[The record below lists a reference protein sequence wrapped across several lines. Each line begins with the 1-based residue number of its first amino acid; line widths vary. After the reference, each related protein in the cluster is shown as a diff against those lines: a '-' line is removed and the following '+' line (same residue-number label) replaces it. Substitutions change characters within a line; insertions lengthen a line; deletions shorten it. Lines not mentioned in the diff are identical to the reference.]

1 IKGIFVYNCNP
12 AVTAPDQN
20 AILRGLVRED
30 LFTVV
35 SEQVMTDTC
44 QYADIILPA
53 VTFLEQQEIRRSY
66 GSYIVGGVQPVIA
79 PQGEAKPNEEVF
91 AALGRALGGSQEP
104 FTWTTDDC
112 MRKATEALT
121 LDQKPAILST
131 LTAGH
136 NQQYDF
142 PGTPI
147 QFGTVLP

>member
-1 IKGIFVYNCNP
+1 
-12 AVTAPDQN
+12 
-20 AILRGLVRED
+20 ILHGLLRED

-66 GSYIVGGVQPVIA
+66 GSYVVGGVQPVIS
-79 PQGEAKPNEEVF
+79 PQGEAKTNEEVF
-91 AALGRALGGSQEP
+91 AALGRALGGPQEP

-112 MRKATEALT
+112 MRKVTEALQLNKQPT
-121 LDQKPAILST
+121 ELSILQ
-131 LTAGH
+131 AGR

-147 QFGTVLP
+147 QFGSVFPRTPDKKAHLTPSELGKAP